1 MALHNLTNDFL
12 AVQSLDVDESAI
24 ADTLQQIQMSFEEK
38 AENIIR
44 VYQNVEGDIDS
55 LDKEIARLSDRK
67 KALQNK
73 NDRFIDYLREN
84 MEKTGI
90 TKISCQFFSIT
101 LVEGQDVVAVE
112 DESAIPDEFVKV
124 KTTITPDKIAIKK
137 ALKDGLDVSGCKLKT
152 GKSSIRIK

>member
-137 ALKDGLDVSGCKLKT
+137 ALKDGLYVSGCKLKT